1 MQYYYKIVN
10 KYILILKY
18 FFQKVLY
25 LKVVTAAL
33 IKTYVKMKLQ
43 YYVSAT
49 QF

>member
-1 MQYYYKIVN
+1 MQYYKIVN

-18 FFQKVLY
+18 FFPKVKY
-25 LKVVTAAL
+25 LKFVTAAL
-33 IKTYVKMKLQ
+33 IKPYVKMKLQ